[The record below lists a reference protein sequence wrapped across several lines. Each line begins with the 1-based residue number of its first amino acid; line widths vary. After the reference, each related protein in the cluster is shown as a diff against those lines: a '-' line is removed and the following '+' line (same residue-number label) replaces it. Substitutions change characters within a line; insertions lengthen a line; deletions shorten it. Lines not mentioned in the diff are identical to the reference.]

1 MPKLSLSV
9 AVLLVTTLVSAVT
22 TPVFADEPT
31 VNSEVNALSLSQAFV
46 MAAVRALKHIVQ
58 ARTNLADWQ
67 GSDRPQERRQLLSD
81 TQSELDRAQVLLQ
94 GIDELL
100 PTTQVKNWLWI
111 ARKQLDYEN
120 PAKVVADLAPVYEEL
135 ADLEDYLP
143 VTASRRQV
151 DKAKQALEK
160 GDKKAAAEALE
171 AASEVLV
178 YPEMELP
185 LTTSLKLIARAQA
198 DLASGRIQDAGA
210 TLAVADD
217 SITALAMATA
227 TPLPQ
232 ARLSLQ
238 QAAKNY
244 ADDAYETAKAN
255 VHRAIGALQR
265 AAEKGD
271 EKARQDLQYLLEQAS
286 QLQSKIDKKEA
297 SVSHELSHLVQWVQ
311 ALSERAMEQL
321 SSAWSELRHRN
332 SPAQSDLI
340 EAKLHLGYAE
350 ADQLTAGSFSG
361 AKLLLISPRLTGYVR
376 SFNN

>member
-1 MPKLSLSV
+1 M
-9 AVLLVTTLVSAVT
+9 LLASPAIPIQHLVVTTGSLG
-22 TPVFADEPT
+22 EP
-31 VNSEVNALSLSQAFV
+31 
-46 MAAVRALKHIVQ
+46 
-58 ARTNLADWQ
+58 
-67 GSDRPQERRQLLSD
+67 
-81 TQSELDRAQVLLQ
+81 
-94 GIDELL
+94 
-100 PTTQVKNWLWI
+100 
-111 ARKQLDYEN
+111 
-120 PAKVVADLAPVYEEL
+120 
-135 ADLEDYLP
+135 
-143 VTASRRQV
+143 
-151 DKAKQALEK
+151 
-160 GDKKAAAEALE
+160 
-171 AASEVLV
+171 
-178 YPEMELP
+178 
-185 LTTSLKLIARAQA
+185 KLIARAQA

-350 ADQLTAGSFSG
+350 ADQLTAGSLSG
-361 AKLLLISPRLTGYVR
+361 AKLQLKEAQRYLDLAAKEADAAHQSQIDGIRQKLQQLMAKVDKPVEPDTQTLTTQYDDLLRSLRQLIQAMNPLSPSAGEGTA
-376 SFNN
+376 S